1 MPSMTDRRTLRIA
14 GWAGLIGVA
23 LGGLGSIGLVQL
35 TDFPG
40 TQTSPAKLADFIARD
55 STKLRISMLLNTAAI
70 SLWLV
75 LGAGVWQR
83 VRRRDGLDGFLSA
96 CFGIGLVSFV
106 TLLYAGFT
114 AMFLAG
120 YRTHDGPTTQ
130 LLVDLTFGLL
140 AISGPPT
147 ALALGSY
154 AALVF
159 RGVGLPRWTAWL
171 AIAGVVTHVLLLLS
185 LLVTDG
191 FFSLE
196 GQVITAFPTPL
207 FLWVAGT
214 GIALLAEGRRA
225 TAPVP

>member
-1 MPSMTDRRTLRIA
+1 MTDSRPLKIA
-14 GWAGLIGVA
+14 GWAGLVGVA
-23 LGGLGSIGLVQL
+23 LGALGSAGVIQL
-35 TDFPG
+35 WNLPG
-40 TQTSPAKLADFIARD
+40 TQASPAEFVANVADHRNA
-55 STKLRISMLLNTAAI
+55 LRIAMVLNTLAV
-70 SLWLV
+70 SLWLAS
-75 LGAGVWQR
+75 GAGVWMR

-96 CFGIGLVSFV
+96 CFAFGLVSFI

-114 AMFLAG
+114 AMFLAA
-120 YRTHDGPTTQ
+120 YRPFDGATTR
-130 LLVDLTFGLL
+130 LLIDLTFGLL

-159 RGVGLPRWTAWL
+159 RGAGLPRWTAWL
-171 AIAGVVTHVLLLLS
+171 AIAGVVTHVLLLMS
-185 LLVTDG
+185 FLVTGG

-214 GIALLAEGRRA
+214 GMALVAEGRRVR
-225 TAPVP
+225 TPAP